1 MTGSVR
7 RMGDD
12 GAAMMSV
19 DLWTDGACA
28 GNPGPGGWA
37 AILQSNDHVRELC
50 GGARETTNNRME
62 LTAVIEGLAA
72 LRRRCAVTVNVDST
86 YVMRAFTDGWLETW
100 KRRGWK
106 TAAGKPVKNPDLW
119 EPLDLL
125 VGSHQVRWRWH
136 KGHSNIE
143 LNERCDLLACVQRD
157 AHRVVIE
164 APGAGTGR

>member
-1 MTGSVR
+1 MV
-7 RMGDD
+7 
-12 GAAMMSV
+12 SV

-37 AILQSNDHVRELC
+37 AILQSGDHVRELC

-72 LRRRCAVTVNVDST
+72 LRRRCAVTINVDST

-119 EPLDLL
+119 ERLDLL
-125 VGSHQVRWRWH
+125 VGSHQVMWRWH

-143 LNERCDLLACVQRD
+143 LNERCDRLACVQRD
-157 AHRVVIE
+157 AHRGVSE